1 LTRAADLKRKLDEA
15 TDYSEHLGVLVDTMR
30 SSSDHIAT
38 MLLAKLRLDE
48 SLHDLIVRI
57 QSMPVHVEDNLAM
70 SDNQDGREG

>member
-1 LTRAADLKRKLDEA
+1 
-15 TDYSEHLGVLVDTMR
+15 
-30 SSSDHIAT
+30 

-70 SDNQDGREG
+70 SDNQDGREGKQWKGDQSIVEFDFR